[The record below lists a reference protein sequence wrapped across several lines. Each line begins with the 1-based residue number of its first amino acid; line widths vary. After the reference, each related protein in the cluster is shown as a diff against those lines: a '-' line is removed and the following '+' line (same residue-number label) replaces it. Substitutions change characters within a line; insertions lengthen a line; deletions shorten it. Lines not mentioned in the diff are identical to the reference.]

1 VRHQL
6 TVLLLFGFIS
16 FPAKG
21 DTQEK
26 WIPKA
31 YSLFLATTDPDSEF
45 AKGGGRGRFVQTLSI
60 YCHEILERL
69 PTNTPA
75 EDAWVEAESRGT
87 DTNKMNRLLASV
99 EYSRQQ
105 LRITFSHCAE
115 FTDQLKTADSEI
127 AEATGLIR
135 LARNFNADIVPE
147 ATRGGL
153 NPTALAIDFLGA
165 VRLTLLNA
173 ALRTLEGQ

>member
-1 VRHQL
+1 
-6 TVLLLFGFIS
+6 LLQPI
-16 FPAKG
+16 
-21 DTQEK
+21 Q
-26 WIPKA
+26 IPN
-31 YSLFLATTDPDSEF
+31 SHN
-45 AKGGGRGRFVQTLSI
+45 GGGRGRFVQTLSI

-69 PTNTPA
+69 PTNTPS
-75 EDAWVEAESRGT
+75 EDAWVEAESHT
-87 DTNKMNRLLASV
+87 ANPEKAMRLNSSV

-105 LRITFSHCAE
+105 LKTVFSHCAE
-115 FTDQLKTADSEI
+115 FTDKLKTANSEI
-127 AEATGLIR
+127 AEAAGLIR

-147 ATRGGL
+147 ATRVGL